1 MDIQNTANRIIMEGI
16 AINKS
21 IMEKSEAEKAYGFS
35 LYQGGI
41 IPGNELRIVNIEG
54 TDVEACCGTHC
65 DSTNEVGWIKIL
77 TTKRIADGIVRLY
90 YVAGERTLDCQ
101 NNETKIIHE
110 LQGMWGIEQRQIVQT
125 AGRFFKESK
134 AYKSIISTEQK
145 CAMNLQVNYLCDVP
159 TVKKAYAISRED
171 NPTLYFSFLNPF
183 AGKIKASG
191 KGIVYLNEKFI
202 YGILA
207 DKEMIDLE
215 GLKTVLADGT
225 DKKVNVLTKDKLGD
239 KKNPVNGVLQFNSI
253 MALNLE
259 KVTEFLDKNGYSRLE
274 F

>member
-1 MDIQNTANRIIMEGI
+1 MRNHHTGTHIIFASCRKVLGPHVWQNGAKKTTQQASLDITHYSSLTREQEMDIQNTANRIIMEGI

-183 AGKIKASG
+183 AGKIK
-191 KGIVYLNEKFI
+191 VFFC
-202 YGILA
+202 
-207 DKEMIDLE
+207 
-215 GLKTVLADGT
+215 V
-225 DKKVNVLTKDKLGD
+225 
-239 KKNPVNGVLQFNSI
+239 
-253 MALNLE
+253 
-259 KVTEFLDKNGYSRLE
+259 
-274 F
+274 